1 MKKLYIIGKQTFL
14 LFLIASQIAI
24 AQKATTS
31 VGVGNTPAELSVSL
45 TGGAAYTVPFALP
58 PGIKD
63 LMPKIGLSYNS
74 QGGNGLAGWGWN
86 ILGLSTITRIP
97 STKFHDGVI
106 DGVDGD
112 RYDRFALDGQR
123 LVLTDGKYGWDASS
137 YITENRSNIK
147 VVLYGGYG
155 SETNPYFDVYYPD
168 GSYARYGDENSRS
181 VVEWAIRKWQDAQ
194 GNYILYDYEKDE
206 ELLRISKI
214 SYGAKGKALSPNTI
228 IFYYKKRSRLES
240 TFMDKYSPL
249 SIYSKPWGKYHSLVR
264 SSLLERVEIKGK
276 GSVLYRKYQLY
287 HDQTTLGY
295 DRVRAIQ
302 EYNAAGEAMPAI
314 QFSYDNTVDG
324 IKYYGATDI
333 DYSFDFEKDV
343 ISSGDFNGDGHM
355 DFIKFNREGRNKIEV
370 FDFKPEEGRFG
381 HTTIYIDDFMDAF
394 PSTTLGDLGI
404 GRSSPGKLLENQ
416 NITVIEN
423 SNDKGIAIKN
433 FDYFDYDGSRLGTI
447 GKSAFIAGI
456 ENIGNVSAKT
466 FVPGDFNGDGITDVL
481 AIDLPY
487 GNNNSNS
494 IRFIDLS
501 PINNTDWLSL
511 GSLVTSIGKN
521 DKLLSGDFNGNG
533 KADLFHFAEQNVY
546 IYELNE
552 KGWLKLIHK
561 EYDNSISFT
570 KRPVLLGDFNG
581 DGKTDFT
588 VPKPRWADGG
598 DEWRFFYSTGSSIHA
613 LTKDVVYYSHRYYL
627 GDGHNGHKNEYIAQ
641 DINGDGKTDILYQET
656 YRRYISGHA
665 IIHVLSNVADEDGY
679 ASFEETATYTSTAI
693 KKFGRPIFFNIDKRN
708 EHLEYGYIADDK
720 IHAFQFS
727 KDNRKEVVLF
737 EISNNGIVQ
746 RIDYAKVEEGNDV
759 YASDREEDY
768 PYVNINNA
776 PSFKVVSKITET
788 AEGITRYQDFLY
800 KGAVSHAKGLGFLG
814 FKWMARSNTYGKD
827 VGKLWTV
834 SHHNPQKRGAVIEEW
849 TSASSSFT
857 PSSFIEKTDFTYQ
870 TSLAA
875 NKVFTNVPTKV
886 VTDNRL
892 QGVSTTK
899 GFEYDG
905 YYNITKSTTSVPGG
919 SNIVEARYS
928 NNPSVGSSYYI
939 GRPTYK
945 KETSVLGGERFST
958 ETQYAYSGSL
968 LSSKKSKAMGSNW
981 LTENYRYDGY
991 GNMTRRTLSGTG
1003 IASRSESFKYSSDG
1017 RFLIESTDIE
1027 GMKTTFS
1034 YDEAT
1039 GNVLSSTDSYGLTVS
1054 SKYDK
1059 WNRLIAES
1067 DYLNNIIKYSYKRYD
1082 EYGVK
1087 TEVHAPDGS
1096 KTREYTNAFG
1106 WVTKSEALSINDK
1119 WIAKEFE
1126 YDITGKTLRAS
1137 EPFFDSPT
1145 QWNQTSYDKYGRLIS
1160 KQLYTGKVITTE
1172 YNGLSVTV
1180 DDGTKTVT
1188 TTKDAAGNTIKL
1200 KDLGGTI
1207 NYTYFANGVMK
1218 SANYGD
1224 NVVTT
1229 KIDEWGRK
1237 KELNDPSAGKYTY
1250 EYNMLGETIKETTPK
1265 GYTQYTYDSFG
1276 KVTSKK
1282 VSGDETELSLN
1293 YTYDEDT
1300 KLLMSMSGVDAIN
1313 NNNYAYTY
1321 TYDSYKRPQSVSEN
1335 MGAAKFSKRWTY
1347 DNLGRQQT
1355 EEIGSQ
1361 ILNGMSSTVQTGYVY
1376 GSSGALR
1383 EVQSGNKT
1391 LWKLE
1396 TSDHK
1401 EQPTLISLGNGQ
1413 KKHLTYDEYGTIQHI
1428 LHNKSNGAT
1437 ALDIAYDFNPQR
1449 GILNKRERQGITQ
1462 NPYKEQ
1468 FSYDKLDR
1476 LTTISGAVNKTQSYE
1491 ADGRITENSSL
1502 GIYNYDP
1509 AKRYRLATMDLNE
1522 QGLTYY
1528 GKHSKQEITYNAFK
1542 KPIEV
1547 YEKGHGRVS
1556 FQYGPL
1562 MGRSHAY
1569 YGGEQEDKLERRYRK
1584 YYSSIVPVE
1593 IVQDRET
1600 GKDKTITYVHG
1611 GPYDAP
1617 VVHIKE
1623 TGDKGEF
1630 DYLHRDYLGS
1640 ILAITNSSAKVVEQR
1655 QFGAWGVIDY
1665 FSKGL
1670 QASEFNWENTLL
1682 ARGYTGH
1689 EHFFGVALIHMNG
1702 RMYDANLGRFLSPD
1716 NNIQEPF
1723 NTQNFNRYG
1732 YALNNPLMYTDQDG
1746 EIFFLVAALI
1756 GAVVSVVTN
1765 GISNTIQGKP
1775 FFKGAGTAALFGA
1788 IGGIASFGIGA
1799 AASSISGSLA
1809 ASGIKGF
1816 ANTLITGAFQAGAHA
1831 LLGGTM
1837 SVMQGDKFGAG
1848 ALAGFAGSVI
1858 GSATGG
1864 IFGKSSNFVQVA
1876 TTIAA
1881 GGIAGGVGSVIG
1893 GGKFWDGFRN
1903 GVIAAGLNH
1912 ALHKLQ
1918 QVKTKATD
1926 PKEKKPDG
1934 KTIIYERDTETKKST
1949 TGKFWIE
1956 GTDIEG
1962 YMLEPAGPDEI
1973 KSNQNKR
1980 IPEGTYN
1987 LEPFSGATKKNVL
2000 RLYNGQVPRDRYIL
2014 IHAGNTP
2021 ANTRGCLLPGPTTS
2035 TDYVGGTSGSSGRMV
2050 KQIVNHY
2057 EKVKEL
2063 KIIIRNPIVTTNQPL
2078 KK

>member
-1 MKKLYIIGKQTFL
+1 MKKLYIIAVQILFF
-14 LFLIASQIAI
+14 FLITNQISR
-24 AQKATTS
+24 AQEATTS
-31 VGVGNTPAELSVSL
+31 VGVGSTPAELSVSL

-194 GNYILYDYEKDE
+194 GNYILYDYEKDGG
-206 ELLRISKI
+206 LLRISKI
-214 SYGAKGKALSPNTI
+214 SYGAKGNTEAINTI
-228 IFYYKKRSRLES
+228 HFHYKKRSRSELALMNAPIVYGG
-240 TFMDKYSPL
+240 F
-249 SIYSKPWGKYHSLVR
+249 SKKSHALLR
-264 SSLLERVEIKGK
+264 SNILERVEIKGK
-276 GSVLYRKYQLY
+276 GSALFRKYELY

-302 EYNAAGEAMPAI
+302 EFNAAGEAMPAI
-314 QFSYDNTVDG
+314 QFRYDNTVDG
-324 IKYYGATDI
+324 LKYYGATDI
-333 DYSFDFEKDV
+333 RYQFDIEEDD
-343 ISSGDFNGDGHM
+343 IASGDFNGDGHM
-355 DFIKFNREGRNKIEV
+355 DFMKFNREDKSEIEV
-370 FDFKPEEGRFG
+370 YNIKPGKGRFEK
-381 HTTIYIDDFMDAF
+381 TTVNTGDFLYAF
-394 PSTTLGDLGI
+394 PSTTIGDL
-404 GRSSPGKLLENQ
+404 GKLLENQ
-416 NITVIEN
+416 NITVIKNTETN
-423 SNDKGIAIKN
+423 NDQEITIRN
-433 FDYFDYDGSRLGTI
+433 FDYFDYDGSRSGTSGRSTFIARVETI
-447 GKSAFIAGI
+447 GDP
-456 ENIGNVSAKT
+456 KT
-466 FVPGDFNGDGITDVL
+466 KIFVPGDFNGDGITDVL
-481 AIDLPY
+481 IVDRFY
-487 GNNNSNS
+487 EGNNSKS
-494 IRFIDLS
+494 AHFIDLNPTHTS
-501 PINNTDWLSL
+501 NWFSL
-511 GSLVTSIGKN
+511 GTLQFPIGEN
-521 DKLLSGDFNGNG
+521 DKLLTGDFNGDG
-533 KADLFHFAEQNVY
+533 KADLFHFTSRSVY
-546 IYELNE
+546 IYGLDVSGRIE
-552 KGWLKLIHK
+552 LIHQ
-561 EYDNSISFT
+561 EYDRSVDFT
-570 KRPVLLGDFNG
+570 EIPVLLGDYNG

-588 VPKPRWADGG
+588 IPKPKWSNGG
-598 DEWRFFYSTGSSIHA
+598 NEWRFFYSNGNTFTT
-613 LTKDVVYYSHRYYL
+613 LTKEPVYYSDNYYI
-627 GDGHNGHKNEYIAQ
+627 GNGHNGHKNQYVAQ

-656 YRRYISGHA
+656 HRGYSRGHA

-679 ASFEETATYTSTAI
+679 ADFNETVTYKSTAI
-693 KKFGRPIFFNIDKRN
+693 KEFGHPIFFNIDKRN

-727 KDNRKEVVLF
+727 KDNRKEVVLS

-1396 TSDHK
+1396 TSDHR

-1569 YGGEQEDKLERRYRK
+1569 YGGEQENKLERRYRK

-1593 IVQDRET
+1593 IVQDQET
-1600 GKDKTITYVHG
+1600 ATDKIITYVYG

-1617 VVHIKE
+1617 IVHIKT

-1746 EIFFLVAALI
+1746 EFFFTLLAFI
-1756 GAVVSVVTN
+1756 GASIIKN
-1765 GISNTIQGKP
+1765 GISNVVNDRGFFEGVGKAAISGAIQGVALIVGANVGNLVSEALGGTG
-1775 FFKGAGTAALFGA
+1775 FFVGFASGAAGGFAGGFISGAGNSWLNGDSFGEGLWAGVKSGVIGGVIGGA
-1788 IGGIASFGIGA
+1788 IGG
-1799 AASSISGSLA
+1799 
-1809 ASGIKGF
+1809 
-1816 ANTLITGAFQAGAHA
+1816 
-1831 LLGGTM
+1831 
-1837 SVMQGDKFGAG
+1837 V
-1848 ALAGFAGSVI
+1848 
-1858 GSATGG
+1858 TGG
-1864 IFGKSSNFVQVA
+1864 IRANKMGLDFWHGSELSNRSISIIENNGFALDPPANLIKARDAGIPDATMEMDIERYSWAKRGLNNVSKQGSKFVSRYEGFRSNVYKVGGRGNPTIGFGHEVLPMEDFS
-1876 TTIAA
+1876 
-1881 GGIAGGVGSVIG
+1881 GGITRDQGLQLLRQDLQIAVNKVNRYIKASLTQNQFDAVVSFSFNVGLS
-1893 GGKFWDGFRN
+1893 R
-1903 GVIAAGLNH
+1903 
-1912 ALHKLQ
+1912 
-1918 QVKTKATD
+1918 
-1926 PKEKKPDG
+1926 
-1934 KTIIYERDTETKKST
+1934 ST
-1949 TGKFWIE
+1949 TPSLINVINS
-1956 GTDIEG
+1956 GTTDASKIMNTFLM
-1962 YMLEPAGPDEI
+1962 YNRAG
-1973 KSNQNKR
+1973 SRVMNGLTQRR
-1980 IPEGTYN
+1980 IAEAN
-1987 LEPFSGATKKNVL
+1987 LFL
-2000 RLYNGQVPRDRYIL
+2000 NGRY
-2014 IHAGNTP
+2014 
-2021 ANTRGCLLPGPTTS
+2021 
-2035 TDYVGGTSGSSGRMV
+2035 
-2050 KQIVNHY
+2050 K
-2057 EKVKEL
+2057 
-2063 KIIIRNPIVTTNQPL
+2063 
-2078 KK
+2078 